1 MSRLCSMFARRIADG
16 SYSVHLKCRKTKT
29 DIVYILI
36 VVLVKSFLV
45 CFYIYFYIY
54 IICVYCIILRTLIYF
69 AMSLFIIFVQLDP
82 SSVNLFS
89 LTDTTYET
97 SAGFLFWFFRRCI
110 HLPTTLKELLIF
122 LKKMWN
128 QKMTAKSLEDFEKL
142 NCSNWQFRS
151 SHWAE
156 HFNKTETNVLT
167 RCRQS

>member
-16 SYSVHLKCRKTKT
+16 SYSMHLKCRKTKT

-36 VVLVKSFLV
+36 IVLVKSFLV

-54 IICVYCIILRTLIYF
+54 IICVHCIILRTIYF
-69 AMSLFIIFVQLDP
+69 VMSFIIFVQFDP

-89 LTDTTYET
+89 LIDTTCET

-128 QKMTAKSLEDFEKL
+128 QKMSAKSLEDFEKL
-142 NCSNWQFRS
+142 NCSNWQFRW

-156 HFNKTETNVLT
+156 PFNKTETNVLT
-167 RCRQS
+167 PCRQS